1 MRSVSVARLQIWQI
15 QAKTRAAVEELLVI
29 DERT

>member
-1 MRSVSVARLQIWQI
+1 MRSVSVVMLQTWQI
-15 QAKTRAAVEELLVI
+15 QAKTRAAFDELLVI